1 MCMCVLCT
9 PTCESISIRFC
20 MNFTL
25 SNKLQTYWDK
35 SCINRRT
42 QKFHVQYRAPD
53 GKISNIPHFVDSLRR
68 LFFSTLSGSVLSK
81 M

>member
-25 SNKLQTYWDK
+25 SNKLKTYWDK
-35 SCINRRT
+35 SCVNRRAH
-42 QKFHVQYRAPD
+42 KFHVQYRAPD
-53 GKISNIPHFVDSLRR
+53 GKISNTPHLCRFPRST
-68 LFFSTLSGSVLSK
+68 FFNSVGSF
-81 M
+81 